1 MNTETVNIK
10 KLKPNPA
17 NPRTIKDDK
26 FHKLVQSVKAFPE
39 MLKLRPIVVNDKM
52 EVLGGNMRLRACI
65 EAGMSEVSIIRASE
79 LTEDQQREFIIKDN
93 VGFGEWDMDALANEW
108 DAEELQE
115 WGLDLP
121 GFDSGSEAQEDD
133 YEMPDEIET
142 DIVLGDLFEIG
153 RHRLLCG
160 DSTAAEN
167 FNRLKCGAYI
177 IVTDPPYG
185 IDLDTD
191 YSGMGA
197 STTKYA
203 KIEGDQSEF
212 DIKSVAGLAGAKE
225 MYLWGGDYFSMSRAI
240 GLSKYRGIIY
250 DPFLGSGTT
259 MVASEQLD
267 RTCYGMEI
275 DPKYCQV
282 IIDRMLKLDP
292 TLEIKKN
299 GQPYEV
305 PELNKV

>member
-115 WGLDLP
+115 WGVDLP
-121 GFDSGSEAQEDD
+121 GDFGGGGSGEAQEDD
-133 YEMPDEIET
+133 YEIPDEIKT

-153 RHRLLCG
+153 EHRLLCG
-160 DSTAAEN
+160 DSTDSDAVA
-167 FNRLKCGAYI
+167 RLMGGQKADM
-177 IVTDPPYG
+177 VFTDPPYG
-185 IDLDTD
+185 VDYKGINNDDRSGLKELLDGVFVN
-191 YSGMGA
+191 YKISAKSG
-197 STTKYA
+197 SSVYCCHSDKC
-203 KIEGDQSEF
+203 S
-212 DIKSVAGLAGAKE
+212 DIFNEV
-225 MYLWGGDYFSMSRAI
+225 FR
-240 GLSKYRGIIY
+240 
-250 DPFLGSGTT
+250 
-259 MVASEQLD
+259 
-267 RTCYGMEI
+267 
-275 DPKYCQV
+275 KYCHFSCQ
-282 IIDRMLKLDP
+282 II
-292 TLEIKKN
+292 
-299 GQPYEV
+299 
-305 PELNKV
+305 